1 MDVCR
6 VRVARRPM
14 ETMHGETRD
23 GSLFLPSS
31 SSLVSSS
38 SPRRRVLVV
47 ALSRAPSTPR
57 AHTPIHPIHPTRGR
71 SVAVGRA
78 VAVVG
83 RRRGVCLESRRVDR
97 SIDRSDRPDDR
108 RSRGTGRDGTAARAR
123 VGVRTS
129 GRSVGRTFER
139 RTRGRTR
146 EKMNAAT
153 RREGR
158 GSRGGMPN
166 PTPSIPSSAVCRVY
180 VFHGE
185 WGGVCMGMGMDIG
198 RPGGW
203 CGGVVVIDES
213 GPVVVEKGRRRGGGT
228 RGEARRGHARRGN
241 ARRGNERRREARA
254 VSCRRSV
261 I

>member
-57 AHTPIHPIHPTRGR
+57 THTHTNPNPRAIGR
-71 SVAVGRA
+71 SVGRSRSR
-78 VAVVG
+78 AVVG

-108 RSRGTGRDGTAARAR
+108 RSRGTGRDGTGRRRAR
-123 VGVRTS
+123 GWVSERPVGL
-129 GRSVGRTFER
+129 SVGRL
-139 RTRGRTR
+139 
-146 EKMNAAT
+146 N
-153 RREGR
+153 
-158 GSRGGMPN
+158 
-166 PTPSIPSSAVCRVY
+166 
-180 VFHGE
+180 
-185 WGGVCMGMGMDIG
+185 D
-198 RPGGW
+198 
-203 CGGVVVIDES
+203 
-213 GPVVVEKGRRRGGGT
+213 
-228 RGEARRGHARRGN
+228 GHADGR
-241 ARRGNERRREARA
+241 ERK
-254 VSCRRSV
+254 
-261 I
+261 